1 MSTRVDAD
9 FPVPHTVAPHGRRRI
24 SAGPKLLIVPPAK
37 CCLKRLRLPSSL
49 YAALGDSQAPGCG
62 HGSRRSPPHCQPC
75 QLSRGLRS
83 HPQTPPALA
92 VSGEKSYRLLQEF
105 VALGPRY
112 LGSPGHS
119 KAEQFILA
127 HMRGA
132 QIEQDKFTSQTAAGP
147 FPMDNIVAKFPGNK
161 DGVIVIAGHY
171 DTNYPLRDTSFIGAN
186 DGGSNVGLML
196 EIGGQLRSHPPQG
209 YSIWLVFTDGEEA
222 TVNWTDTDSL
232 YGSRHLAHKW
242 SDDGTAAKI
251 KAFLLLDMVGDKE
264 LSIDRD
270 TNSTPWL
277 LDVVSRAAQRR
288 RQQQHFFTRTITI
301 GDDHLP
307 FAAAGIPVADII
319 DLEYG
324 FQNVYHHTSED
335 TADKCS
341 AQSLQ
346 IVGDVMMETVR
357 ALNTR

>member
-1 MSTRVDAD
+1 MSTRHDAE
-9 FPVPHTVAPHGRRRI
+9 FPAPHHAPQARCRI
-24 SAGPKLLIVPPAK
+24 SAGATFLITLVAAGWLL
-37 CCLKRLRLPSSL
+37 SL
-49 YAALGDSQAPGCG
+49 CGCRQSGPSQASAARPQN
-62 HGSRRSPPHCQPC
+62 RFATTQPEDFDPT
-75 QLSRGLRS
+75 
-83 HPQTPPALA
+83 PQTPPALA
-92 VSGEKSYRLLQEF
+92 VSGERAYGLLKQF

-127 HMRGA
+127 HLQGA

-147 FPMDNIVAKFPGNK
+147 LPMNNIVAKFPGNK
-161 DGVIVIAGHY
+161 NGVIVLAGHY

-196 EIGGQLRSHPPQG
+196 EIASQLRSHSPQG

-242 SDDGTAAKI
+242 SADGTAAKI

-264 LSIDRD
+264 LGIDHD

-277 LDVVSRAAQRR
+277 LDVVYRAAQRR
-288 RQQQHFFTRTITI
+288 GQQQHFFARTITV

-307 FAAAGIPVADII
+307 FAAVGIPVADIV

-324 FQNVYHHTSED
+324 FQNIYHHTTED

-346 IVGDVMMETVR
+346 IVGDVVMETVR